1 MPPPLLYP
9 ILFLTVCCLSADAD
23 TNLDSSQQQPPTT
36 DYYYAPSPTNLL
48 ANNILNSDFSTP
60 TTSTDTTFGINDS
73 DLQSSSQQQQPPEQ
87 QVNADVGSPIA
98 PPSGTWPLLLSS
110 DDECDQIQNSG
121 GNLPK
126 AGGQRKRKRKRQSQ
140 NCPNPYSETPNSQ
153 ANSVW
158 TREGD
163 DDDHGRT
170 HGGEDGQAPSIAIP
184 GLLLQTKPQPNLS
197 LCPDVE
203 RPIPVCARDD
213 TKVPMGDSWLIQKC
227 RPCKRLFFLISSF
240 PHQPP
245 PSPPPPPPPTP
256 FRKNHNLIRN
266 NNTHPISP
274 PPLPSHPHYPGRVR
288 GGGKYREIYT
298 HRYTIC
304 RL

>member
-36 DYYYAPSPTNLL
+36 DYYYAPPPTNLL

-60 TTSTDTTFGINDS
+60 TTSTDTTFGINNS
-73 DLQSSSQQQQPPEQ
+73 DLQSSSQQQPPEQ
-87 QVNADVGSPIA
+87 QVNADDGSPIA
-98 PPSGTWPLLLSS
+98 PPSSTGPLLLSS

-140 NCPNPYSETPNSQ
+140 NCPNPYSKTPNSQ

-163 DDDHGRT
+163 DDDNGRT
-170 HGGEDGQAPSIAIP
+170 HGGEDGQAPTIAIP
-184 GLLLQTKPQPNLS
+184 GLLLQTKPQPNLG

-213 TKVPMGDSWLIQKC
+213 TKVPMGDSWLIPKC
-227 RPCKRLFFLISSF
+227 RPCKPLFFLISSF
-240 PHQPP
+240 PHQPLP
-245 PSPPPPPPPTP
+245 FSPPPP
-256 FRKNHNLIRN
+256 
-266 NNTHPISP
+266 THLSGKITIS
-274 PPLPSHPHYPGRVR
+274 
-288 GGGKYREIYT
+288 
-298 HRYTIC
+298 
-304 RL
+304 